1 MSEIRRT
8 SLDRR
13 RFIRGVAA
21 GGTLVAG
28 TVAAGVRIGGEAT
41 DSPPSKRADTATI
54 REQGYRETAHVRRYY
69 DLARF

>member
-1 MSEIRRT
+1 MSKTRPT

-28 TVAAGVRIGGEAT
+28 AAAAGVRLRGE
-41 DSPPSKRADTATI
+41 PPVRAPQ
-54 REQGYRETAHVRRYY
+54 RERAAPQSRSNGYSETAHVRRYY

>member
-1 MSEIRRT
+1 MSKSRPT
-8 SLDRR
+8 YLDRR

-28 TVAAGVRIGGEAT
+28 AAAAGVRL
-41 DSPPSKRADTATI
+41 RAEPAARAQRQAGPAPQPQST
-54 REQGYRETAHVRRYY
+54 GYTETAHVRRYY

>member
-1 MSEIRRT
+1 MSKTRRT

-28 TVAAGVRIGGEAT
+28 AAAAGVRLDGVSPGAALSEQAEGE
-41 DSPPSKRADTATI
+41 PSRA
-54 REQGYRETAHVRRYY
+54 QGYRETAHVRRYY

>member
-1 MSEIRRT
+1 MSKSRPT
-8 SLDRR
+8 ALDRR

-28 TVAAGVRIGGEAT
+28 AAAAGVRLGGE
-41 DSPPSKRADTATI
+41 PEVRAQRRDASVG
-54 REQGYRETAHVRRYY
+54 RPGSRGYAETAHVRRYY

>member
-1 MSEIRRT
+1 MSDTRRT

-28 TVAAGVRIGGEAT
+28 AAAAGVRFDGAPSGGARTEHAEGE
-41 DSPPSKRADTATI
+41 PSRA
-54 REQGYRETAHVRRYY
+54 QGYRETAHVRRYY